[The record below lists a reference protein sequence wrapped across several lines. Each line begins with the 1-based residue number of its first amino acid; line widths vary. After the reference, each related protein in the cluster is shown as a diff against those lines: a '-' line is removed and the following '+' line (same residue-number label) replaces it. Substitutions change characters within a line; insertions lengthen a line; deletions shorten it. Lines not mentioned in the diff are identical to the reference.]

1 MNMIKTD
8 GKSWP
13 PSKTKKRLYK
23 RWHRIKQKLKREIEI
38 FDGQRTF
45 MFRCD
50 HIHELRRAM
59 RIFIKEPGTIEWIK
73 KSLRPG
79 DVFYDIGSN
88 IGIYTIFAANFVGD
102 QGKIYSFE
110 PHSVNFSRLLDN
122 IDANHFFNRI
132 IPCNFALHDE
142 KGYFDF
148 VYSEYEAGSANHQLI
163 QDNKN
168 KTNGGDSKIAE
179 LKFATTIDD
188 LIENKKIRPPQH
200 IKIDVDGNEMSILK
214 GMSQLLKHKNKPK
227 SIQVELDKD
236 YKEELLGFMKSNG
249 YFCKET
255 HYTQAGIKKIEE
267 GQDPEQQVCNA
278 IFYELD

>member
-1 MNMIKTD
+1 MIMIKTD

-13 PSKTKKRLYK
+13 PKKTKKRWFK
-23 RWHRIKQKLKREIEI
+23 WWHRIKQKLQKEIEI
-38 FDGQRTF
+38 SDGQRTF

-122 IDANHFFNRI
+122 IDANKYFNRI

-148 VYSEYEAGSANHQLI
+148 IYSEYEPGSADHQLI

-168 KTNGGDSKIAE
+168 KTRSDDNKISE
-179 LKFATTIDD
+179 LKYATTIDD
-188 LIENKKIRPPQH
+188 LIENNKIQPPHH
-200 IKIDVDGNEMSILK
+200 IKIDVDGNEMLILK
-214 GMSQLLKHKNKPK
+214 GMHQLLKHKDKPR

-236 YKEELLGFMKSNG
+236 YKEELLDFMKSNN

-255 HYTQAGIKKIEE
+255 HYTQAGIKKIKE

>member
-1 MNMIKTD
+1 MIRTD

-13 PSKTKKRLYK
+13 PNRVKKRWIK
-23 RWHRIKQKLKREIEI
+23 AWHRINQKLQKEIEVS
-38 FDGQRTF
+38 DGQRTF

-59 RIFIKEPGTIEWIK
+59 RFFIKEPGTIEWIR

-102 QGKIYSFE
+102 QGKVYSFE

-148 VYSEYEAGSANHQLI
+148 IYYKYEAASAHHMLI
-163 QDNKN
+163 QGNKN
-168 KTNGGDSKIAE
+168 KTNGDTNKISE
-179 LKFATTIDD
+179 LKYATTIDE
-188 LIENKKIRPPQH
+188 LIESKKIRPPQY

-214 GMSQLLKHKNKPK
+214 GMGQLLKNKKRPR
-227 SIQVELDKD
+227 SIQVELGKED
-236 YKEELLGFMKSNG
+236 KEEILDFMKSKN

-255 HYTQAGIKKIEE
+255 HYTHAGKKKIEA
-267 GQDPEQQVCNA
+267 GQDPEEQVYNA
-278 IFYELD
+278 IFYESD